1 MGSLVFLS
9 ALAGGITFF
18 IYRKRRYKKKNPK
31 TSRVVE
37 EIKPPL
43 KVENSFRETM
53 KAPTAMNVP
62 FSNVSTSR
70 IITFLPPVEDV
81 VSNKT
86 PTDIFVA
93 ERQTN
98 AMKYFSHANS
108 TSNILRT
115 QSIRRPVLS
124 ETDMLG
130 RVAAASMV
138 VEDENGRRGFTSS
151 GVRNTIRPL
160 SVIKKTIN
168 EEESDKPRHKSR
180 HRSRRRVDSDSE
192 EEVAHKSRHKS
203 RRRID
208 SDSNSEEEVKHRS
221 SRRSSSKNK
230 SRDEPVE
237 SDNKPDMP
245 VEVKPEPTPEETPKP
260 KIKKS
265 KSKTLLEAPASPVV
279 VEVSPEKEVKVK
291 RKKSKDSI
299 VVPEPVPEAAPEP
312 AEEPKPKIKKSKS
325 KSKLDTPQ

>member
-1 MGSLVFLS
+1 
-9 ALAGGITFF
+9 
-18 IYRKRRYKKKNPK
+18 
-31 TSRVVE
+31 
-37 EIKPPL
+37 
-43 KVENSFRETM
+43 M

-124 ETDMLG
+124 ETDILG
-130 RVAAASMV
+130 RVAAASIA

-151 GVRNTIRPL
+151 GVRNTIRPS

-192 EEVAHKSRHKS
+192 EEVAHKSRDKS
-203 RRRID
+203 RRRTD

-230 SRDEPVE
+230 SRENYEPVE
-237 SDNKPDMP
+237 SDNKPEMP
-245 VEVKPEPTPEETPKP
+245 VELKPEPSPEETPKP

-299 VVPEPVPEAAPEP
+299 VVPEPVPEAAPETV
-312 AEEPKPKIKKSKS
+312 EEPKPKIKKSKS

>member
-1 MGSLVFLS
+1 MASATNNSTTAGAVVGSLVFLS

-18 IYRKRRYKKKNPK
+18 IYRKRIYKKKSPK
-31 TSRVVE
+31 TSPVVE

-43 KVENSFRETM
+43 RVENSFRETM
-53 KAPTAMNVP
+53 KSPTAMNLP

-70 IITFLPPVEDV
+70 IITFLPPVEDL

-86 PTDIFVA
+86 ITDIFVA

-130 RVAAASMV
+130 RVAAASIA

-151 GVRNTIRPL
+151 GVRNTIRPS
-160 SVIKKTIN
+160 SVIKKRIN
-168 EEESDKPRHKSR
+168 DEEPDRESDKPT
-180 HRSRRRVDSDSE
+180 
-192 EEVAHKSRHKS
+192 HKSRHKS
-203 RRRID
+203 RRRTD
-208 SDSNSEEEVKHRS
+208 SDSEEEVKHRS

-230 SRDEPVE
+230 SRENYEPVE
-237 SDNKPDMP
+237 SDNKPEMP
-245 VEVKPEPTPEETPKP
+245 VEVKPEPSPEETPKP

-299 VVPEPVPEAAPEP
+299 VVPEPVPEAL
-312 AEEPKPKIKKSKS
+312 EEPKPKIKKSKS
-325 KSKLDTPQ
+325 KSKIDTPQ